1 MAGTTVKIKQSSVA
15 SKIPVAGDIS
25 QGELAL
31 NTTDQKLYSKD
42 GSGTIFEIG
51 GSSGGAS
58 GANEIVTTDF
68 TATNNQTDFSV
79 SYSYLNDHVN
89 VYYNGVHLSTTDFTA
104 TNGTTVVLDNGAT
117 TGDLITVEVITA
129 LALANGSEIDEQEFT
144 ATASQTTF
152 TISGGYNATSSDIE
166 VYVNGIKIP
175 TADFTATNGTS
186 VVLGTACAVNDQVAI
201 RVIKVVALASVV
213 NTTSDTGAAII
224 PVGTTAQRDGSPL
237 AGYLRWNSTLNR
249 AEIYNDNTSA
259 WQDVGQQTLTTEEV
273 QDIIGGMVSSNTETD
288 LTITYDDTNGKIDFA
303 LDLSDAEIKTAY
315 ENNSDTNAYTD
326 AEQTKVGNLSG
337 TNTGD
342 QTITLTGDVTGSG
355 TGSFA
360 ATIAADAVTYAKI
373 QNVSATDRILGRD
386 TAGAGVIEEITPANL
401 RTMINVEDGATA
413 DQTATEIK
421 TAYESNSDTNE
432 YSDAEQTKVSN
443 LSGTNTGDQTITLTG
458 DVTGSGTGSFAGT
471 IKDDVALG
479 GDPTTTTQSANDNS
493 TKIATTAYVQTELT
507 DLIDGAPG
515 TLDTLN
521 ELAAAINDDASYAST
536 LTTALSTKLPLAGGQ
551 MTGNITMSSTE
562 TVDGRDLSVD
572 GAKLDLIEAS
582 AKDDQ
587 TAAEIR
593 TLVGSATDSNV
604 YDDAAVTKLSNI
616 EASAD
621 VTDATNVN
629 AAGALMLSDTTT
641 SGLGIVVDEDNMA
654 SDSATKVPTQQSVK
668 AYVDTQIGGENTL
681 AEDDDVNITSPGDA
695 SLLLYDTGT
704 STWRDAALSGDATIG
719 DTGVITV
726 SDDAITYAKM
736 QNVVADER
744 ILGRVSGANGVVE
757 ELTKAQTLTMLN
769 VEDGAT
775 GDQTAAEIKTAYES
789 NSDTNEYSDAEQTK
803 VSNLSGTNTGDQT
816 ITLTGDVTGSGTGSF
831 AGTIKDDVAL
841 GGNPTTTTQS
851 ASNNTTRIATTA
863 YVDAQVAT
871 VVDSAP
877 AALNT
882 LNELADALGDDANYA
897 TTTATSIGTKL
908 PKAGG
913 EMTGNITMSGT
924 ETVDGRDLSVDGAK
938 LDLIDASA
946 DVTDATT
953 VAAAGAVMEG
963 DASTA
968 LMGFV
973 VDEDDMTSDS
983 ATKLSTQQAIKAYV
997 DAQIQTVPDAV
1008 AMAIALG

>member
-15 SKIPVAGDIS
+15 SKIPAAGDIS

-51 GSSGGAS
+51 SGSGVA

-104 TNGTTVVLDNGAT
+104 TNGTTVVLDTGAT
-117 TGDLITVEVITA
+117 TGDLITIEVIKA
-129 LALANGSEIDEQEFT
+129 LALANGSEIDEYEFT
-144 ATASQTTF
+144 ATASQTSF
-152 TISGGYNATSSDIE
+152 AISSGYNTTSSDIE
-166 VYVNGIKIP
+166 VYVNGVKIP

-186 VVLGTACAVNDQVAI
+186 VVLGTACAVNDQVAV

-413 DQTATEIK
+413 DQTA
-421 TAYESNSDTNE
+421 
-432 YSDAEQTKVSN
+432 
-443 LSGTNTGDQTITLTG
+443 
-458 DVTGSGTGSFAGT
+458 
-471 IKDDVALG
+471 
-479 GDPTTTTQSANDNS
+479 
-493 TKIATTAYVQTELT
+493 
-507 DLIDGAPG
+507 
-515 TLDTLN
+515 
-521 ELAAAINDDASYAST
+521 
-536 LTTALSTKLPLAGGQ
+536 
-551 MTGNITMSSTE
+551 
-562 TVDGRDLSVD
+562 
-572 GAKLDLIEAS
+572 
-582 AKDDQ
+582 
-587 TAAEIR
+587 AEIR

-621 VTDATNVN
+621 VTDATNV
-629 AAGALMLSDTTT
+629 ADAGAVMESDTTT
-641 SGLGIVVDEDNMA
+641 ASMSFVVDEDNMA
-654 SDSATKVPTQQSVK
+654 SNLATKVPTQQSVK

-726 SDDAITYAKM
+726 SADAITYAKM

-938 LDLIDASA
+938 LDLIEASAKDDQTAAEIRTLVGSATDSNVYDDAAVTKLSGIEASA
-946 DVTDATT
+946 DVTDATNVNAAGALMLSDT
-953 VAAAGAVMEG
+953 TTSGLGIVVDEDNMASDSATKVPTQQSVKAYVDAEVAAKDALSELSGTLDDITDGTTYKRMSATEQTKLSNIETSADVTDATNVAAAGAVMES
-963 DASTA
+963 DTTIAS
-968 LMGFV
+968 MSFV

>member
-1 MAGTTVKIKQSSVA
+1 M
-15 SKIPVAGDIS
+15 
-25 QGELAL
+25 
-31 NTTDQKLYSKD
+31 
-42 GSGTIFEIG
+42 
-51 GSSGGAS
+51 
-58 GANEIVTTDF
+58 
-68 TATNNQTDFSV
+68 
-79 SYSYLNDHVN
+79 
-89 VYYNGVHLSTTDFTA
+89 
-104 TNGTTVVLDNGAT
+104 
-117 TGDLITVEVITA
+117 
-129 LALANGSEIDEQEFT
+129 
-144 ATASQTTF
+144 
-152 TISGGYNATSSDIE
+152 
-166 VYVNGIKIP
+166 
-175 TADFTATNGTS
+175 
-186 VVLGTACAVNDQVAI
+186 
-201 RVIKVVALASVV
+201 
-213 NTTSDTGAAII
+213 
-224 PVGTTAQRDGSPL
+224 
-237 AGYLRWNSTLNR
+237 
-249 AEIYNDNTSA
+249 
-259 WQDVGQQTLTTEEV
+259 
-273 QDIIGGMVSSNTETD
+273 
-288 LTITYDDTNGKIDFA
+288 
-303 LDLSDAEIKTAY
+303 
-315 ENNSDTNAYTD
+315 
-326 AEQTKVGNLSG
+326 GNLSG

-536 LTTALSTKLPLAGGQ
+536 LTTALGTKLPLAGGQ

-621 VTDATNVN
+621 VTDATNV
-629 AAGALMLSDTTT
+629 ADAGAVMESDTTT
-641 SGLGIVVDEDNMA
+641 ASMSFVVDEDNMA
-654 SDSATKVPTQQSVK
+654 SNLATKVPTQQSVK

-726 SDDAITYAKM
+726 SADAITYAKM

-803 VSNLSGTNTGDQT
+803 VSNLSGTNT
-816 ITLTGDVTGSGTGSF
+816 VT
-831 AGTIKDDVAL
+831 K
-841 GGNPTTTTQS
+841 Q
-851 ASNNTTRIATTA
+851 
-863 YVDAQVAT
+863 
-871 VVDSAP
+871 
-877 AALNT
+877 
-882 LNELADALGDDANYA
+882 
-897 TTTATSIGTKL
+897 
-908 PKAGG
+908 
-913 EMTGNITMSGT
+913 
-924 ETVDGRDLSVDGAK
+924 
-938 LDLIDASA
+938 
-946 DVTDATT
+946 
-953 VAAAGAVMEG
+953 
-963 DASTA
+963 
-968 LMGFV
+968 
-973 VDEDDMTSDS
+973 
-983 ATKLSTQQAIKAYV
+983 
-997 DAQIQTVPDAV
+997 
-1008 AMAIALG
+1008 

>member
-31 NTTDQKLYSKD
+31 NTADQKLYSKD

-51 GSSGGAS
+51 GGSAVA

-104 TNGTTVVLDNGAT
+104 TNGTTVVLDTGAT
-117 TGDLITVEVITA
+117 TGDLITIEVIKA

-166 VYVNGIKIP
+166 VYVNGVKIP

-186 VVLGTACAVNDQVAI
+186 VVLGTACAVNDQVAV

-386 TAGAGVIEEITPANL
+386 TTGAGVIEEITPANL

-726 SDDAITYAKM
+726 SADAITYAKM

-953 VAAAGAVMEG
+953 VAAAGAVMES
-963 DASTA
+963 DTTIAS
-968 LMGFV
+968 MSFV

>member
-15 SKIPVAGDIS
+15 SKIPAAGDIS

-51 GSSGGAS
+51 GGSGVA

-104 TNGTTVVLDNGAT
+104 TNGTTVVLDTGAT
-117 TGDLITVEVITA
+117 TGDLITVEVIKA
-129 LALANGSEIDEQEFT
+129 LALANGSEIDEYEFT
-144 ATASQTTF
+144 ATASQTSF
-152 TISGGYNATSSDIE
+152 AISSGYNATSSDIE
-166 VYVNGIKIP
+166 VYVNGVKIP

-201 RVIKVVALASVV
+201 RVIKVAVL
-213 NTTSDTGAAII
+213 TSTVSQTSETGAAII

-360 ATIAADAVTYAKI
+360 ATIA
-373 QNVSATDRILGRD
+373 
-386 TAGAGVIEEITPANL
+386 
-401 RTMINVEDGATA
+401 
-413 DQTATEIK
+413 
-421 TAYESNSDTNE
+421 
-432 YSDAEQTKVSN
+432 
-443 LSGTNTGDQTITLTG
+443 
-458 DVTGSGTGSFAGT
+458 
-471 IKDDVALG
+471 
-479 GDPTTTTQSANDNS
+479 
-493 TKIATTAYVQTELT
+493 
-507 DLIDGAPG
+507 
-515 TLDTLN
+515 
-521 ELAAAINDDASYAST
+521 
-536 LTTALSTKLPLAGGQ
+536 
-551 MTGNITMSSTE
+551 
-562 TVDGRDLSVD
+562 
-572 GAKLDLIEAS
+572 
-582 AKDDQ
+582 
-587 TAAEIR
+587 
-593 TLVGSATDSNV
+593 
-604 YDDAAVTKLSNI
+604 
-616 EASAD
+616 
-621 VTDATNVN
+621 
-629 AAGALMLSDTTT
+629 
-641 SGLGIVVDEDNMA
+641 
-654 SDSATKVPTQQSVK
+654 
-668 AYVDTQIGGENTL
+668 
-681 AEDDDVNITSPGDA
+681 
-695 SLLLYDTGT
+695 
-704 STWRDAALSGDATIG
+704 
-719 DTGVITV
+719 
-726 SDDAITYAKM
+726 DDAITYAKM

-877 AALNT
+877 GTLDT
-882 LNELADALGDDANYA
+882 LNELAEALGDDDNYA

-908 PKAGG
+908 SKAGG

-953 VAAAGAVMEG
+953 VAAAGAVMES
-963 DASTA
+963 DTTIAS
-968 LMGFV
+968 MSFV

>member
-1 MAGTTVKIKQSSVA
+1 
-15 SKIPVAGDIS
+15 
-25 QGELAL
+25 
-31 NTTDQKLYSKD
+31 
-42 GSGTIFEIG
+42 
-51 GSSGGAS
+51 
-58 GANEIVTTDF
+58 
-68 TATNNQTDFSV
+68 
-79 SYSYLNDHVN
+79 
-89 VYYNGVHLSTTDFTA
+89 
-104 TNGTTVVLDNGAT
+104 
-117 TGDLITVEVITA
+117 
-129 LALANGSEIDEQEFT
+129 
-144 ATASQTTF
+144 
-152 TISGGYNATSSDIE
+152 
-166 VYVNGIKIP
+166 
-175 TADFTATNGTS
+175 
-186 VVLGTACAVNDQVAI
+186 
-201 RVIKVVALASVV
+201 
-213 NTTSDTGAAII
+213 
-224 PVGTTAQRDGSPL
+224 
-237 AGYLRWNSTLNR
+237 
-249 AEIYNDNTSA
+249 
-259 WQDVGQQTLTTEEV
+259 
-273 QDIIGGMVSSNTETD
+273 
-288 LTITYDDTNGKIDFA
+288 
-303 LDLSDAEIKTAY
+303 
-315 ENNSDTNAYTD
+315 
-326 AEQTKVGNLSG
+326 
-337 TNTGD
+337 
-342 QTITLTGDVTGSG
+342 
-355 TGSFA
+355 
-360 ATIAADAVTYAKI
+360 
-373 QNVSATDRILGRD
+373 
-386 TAGAGVIEEITPANL
+386 
-401 RTMINVEDGATA
+401 
-413 DQTATEIK
+413 
-421 TAYESNSDTNE
+421 
-432 YSDAEQTKVSN
+432 
-443 LSGTNTGDQTITLTG
+443 
-458 DVTGSGTGSFAGT
+458 
-471 IKDDVALG
+471 
-479 GDPTTTTQSANDNS
+479 
-493 TKIATTAYVQTELT
+493 
-507 DLIDGAPG
+507 
-515 TLDTLN
+515 
-521 ELAAAINDDASYAST
+521 
-536 LTTALSTKLPLAGGQ
+536 
-551 MTGNITMSSTE
+551 
-562 TVDGRDLSVD
+562 
-572 GAKLDLIEAS
+572 
-582 AKDDQ
+582 
-587 TAAEIR
+587 
-593 TLVGSATDSNV
+593 
-604 YDDAAVTKLSNI
+604 
-616 EASAD
+616 
-621 VTDATNVN
+621 
-629 AAGALMLSDTTT
+629 MLSDTTT

-726 SDDAITYAKM
+726 SADAITYAKM

>member
-31 NTTDQKLYSKD
+31 NTADQKLYSKD

-51 GSSGGAS
+51 GGSGGAA

-104 TNGTTVVLDNGAT
+104 TNGTTVVLDTGAT
-117 TGDLITVEVITA
+117 TGDLITVEVIKA
-129 LALANGSEIDEQEFT
+129 LALANGSEIDEYEFT
-144 ATASQTTF
+144 ATASQTSF
-152 TISGGYNATSSDIE
+152 AISSGYNTTSSDIE
-166 VYVNGIKIP
+166 VYVNGVKIP

-186 VVLGTACAVNDQVAI
+186 VVLGTACAVNDQVAV
-201 RVIKVVALASVV
+201 RVIKVAVLSSVV

-326 AEQTKVGNLSG
+326 AEQTKVG
-337 TNTGD
+337 
-342 QTITLTGDVTGSG
+342 
-355 TGSFA
+355 
-360 ATIAADAVTYAKI
+360 
-373 QNVSATDRILGRD
+373 
-386 TAGAGVIEEITPANL
+386 
-401 RTMINVEDGATA
+401 
-413 DQTATEIK
+413 
-421 TAYESNSDTNE
+421 
-432 YSDAEQTKVSN
+432 
-443 LSGTNTGDQTITLTG
+443 
-458 DVTGSGTGSFAGT
+458 
-471 IKDDVALG
+471 
-479 GDPTTTTQSANDNS
+479 
-493 TKIATTAYVQTELT
+493 
-507 DLIDGAPG
+507 
-515 TLDTLN
+515 
-521 ELAAAINDDASYAST
+521 
-536 LTTALSTKLPLAGGQ
+536 
-551 MTGNITMSSTE
+551 
-562 TVDGRDLSVD
+562 
-572 GAKLDLIEAS
+572 
-582 AKDDQ
+582 
-587 TAAEIR
+587 
-593 TLVGSATDSNV
+593 
-604 YDDAAVTKLSNI
+604 
-616 EASAD
+616 
-621 VTDATNVN
+621 
-629 AAGALMLSDTTT
+629 
-641 SGLGIVVDEDNMA
+641 
-654 SDSATKVPTQQSVK
+654 
-668 AYVDTQIGGENTL
+668 
-681 AEDDDVNITSPGDA
+681 
-695 SLLLYDTGT
+695 
-704 STWRDAALSGDATIG
+704 
-719 DTGVITV
+719 
-726 SDDAITYAKM
+726 
-736 QNVVADER
+736 
-744 ILGRVSGANGVVE
+744 
-757 ELTKAQTLTMLN
+757 
-769 VEDGAT
+769 
-775 GDQTAAEIKTAYES
+775 
-789 NSDTNEYSDAEQTK
+789 
-803 VSNLSGTNTGDQT
+803 NLSGTNTGDQT

-953 VAAAGAVMEG
+953 VAAAGAVMES
-963 DASTA
+963 DTTIAS
-968 LMGFV
+968 MSFV

>member
-15 SKIPVAGDIS
+15 SKIPAAGDIS

-51 GSSGGAS
+51 GSSAVA
-58 GANEIVTTDF
+58 GANEIITTDF

-79 SYSYLNDHVN
+79 SYSYSNDHVN

-104 TNGTTVVLDNGAT
+104 TNGTTVVLDTGAT
-117 TGDLITVEVITA
+117 TGDLITVEVIKA
-129 LALANGSEIDEQEFT
+129 LALANGSEIDEYEFT
-144 ATASQTTF
+144 ATASQTSF
-152 TISGGYNATSSDIE
+152 AISSGYNTTSSDIE
-166 VYVNGIKIP
+166 VYVNGVKIP

-201 RVIKVVALASVV
+201 RVIKVAVL
-213 NTTSDTGAAII
+213 TSTVSQTSETGAAII

-360 ATIAADAVTYAKI
+360 ATIA
-373 QNVSATDRILGRD
+373 
-386 TAGAGVIEEITPANL
+386 
-401 RTMINVEDGATA
+401 
-413 DQTATEIK
+413 
-421 TAYESNSDTNE
+421 
-432 YSDAEQTKVSN
+432 
-443 LSGTNTGDQTITLTG
+443 
-458 DVTGSGTGSFAGT
+458 
-471 IKDDVALG
+471 
-479 GDPTTTTQSANDNS
+479 
-493 TKIATTAYVQTELT
+493 
-507 DLIDGAPG
+507 
-515 TLDTLN
+515 
-521 ELAAAINDDASYAST
+521 
-536 LTTALSTKLPLAGGQ
+536 
-551 MTGNITMSSTE
+551 
-562 TVDGRDLSVD
+562 
-572 GAKLDLIEAS
+572 
-582 AKDDQ
+582 
-587 TAAEIR
+587 
-593 TLVGSATDSNV
+593 
-604 YDDAAVTKLSNI
+604 
-616 EASAD
+616 
-621 VTDATNVN
+621 
-629 AAGALMLSDTTT
+629 
-641 SGLGIVVDEDNMA
+641 
-654 SDSATKVPTQQSVK
+654 
-668 AYVDTQIGGENTL
+668 
-681 AEDDDVNITSPGDA
+681 
-695 SLLLYDTGT
+695 
-704 STWRDAALSGDATIG
+704 
-719 DTGVITV
+719 
-726 SDDAITYAKM
+726 DDAITYAKM

-877 AALNT
+877 GTLDT
-882 LNELADALGDDANYA
+882 LNELAEALGDDDNYA

-953 VAAAGAVMEG
+953 VAAAGAVMES
-963 DASTA
+963 DTTIAS
-968 LMGFV
+968 MSFV